1 MATRKTTAKAA
12 TVTKKTVASKPVET
26 TVETVVEAGK
36 ETVET
41 VVKAGTEAASASY
54 KQAASLTKEQVERTQ
69 KAVHKG
75 YGDFASLSQ
84 DNVDAVV
91 KSGTVMAQGLE
102 VLSKEMM
109 DFARLSFEDNVAATT
124 AMFGAKNLTDLVNL
138 QTQYTRKNL
147 DQAVAESTRLT
158 ELSVK
163 VANDALA
170 PIKARVDVTVGKMVK
185 QIAV

>member
-1 MATRKTTAKAA
+1 MATKRTSAKAA

-26 TVETVVEAGK
+26 PLETVVEAGK

-41 VVKAGTEAASASY
+41 VVKAGTEAASAGY

-75 YGDFASLSQ
+75 YGDFTSLSQ

-124 AMFGAKNLTDLVNL
+124 AMFSAKNLTDLVNM
-138 QTQYTRKNL
+138 QSQYTRKNF
-147 DQAVAESTRLT
+147 DQAVAESTRLA

-163 VANDALA
+163 VANEALE
-170 PIKARVDVTVGKMVK
+170 PIKARVDVTVGQMVK
-185 QIAV
+185 QINV

>member
-1 MATRKTTAKAA
+1 MAIRKTSAKAA
-12 TVTKKTVASKPVET
+12 TATKKTVASKP
-26 TVETVVEAGK
+26 VETVVEAGK

-41 VVKAGTEAASASY
+41 VVKAGVEAASAGY
-54 KQAASLTKEQVERTQ
+54 KQAASLTKKQVEQTQ

-91 KSGTVMAQGLE
+91 KSSTVMAKGLE

-109 DFARLSFEDNVAATT
+109 DFARLSFEDNVAATK
-124 AMFGAKNLTDLVNL
+124 AIFGAKTLTDLVNL
-138 QTQYTRKNL
+138 QTQYTRKNF
-147 DQAVAESTRLT
+147 DQAVTEGTRLS

-163 VANDALA
+163 VANEAFE
-170 PIKARVDVTVGKMVK
+170 PIKARVDVTVGQLVK
-185 QIAV
+185 QIGV